1 MADYIQWEYIVQSL
15 GSLVKGPKDE
25 AVQELLNA
33 WGEEGWELVA
43 AVPLANSFAIKLV
56 GKRPLSTAARRR
68 RSMPGLEG

>member
-43 AVPLANSFAIKLV
+43 AVPLTNSFAIKLV